1 MSLFYSKDCSPDLIG
16 HVGYLSDPHK
26 TRSQIGYVFIWGGT
40 VISWR
45 YTKQSIIATSSNHA
59 EIITIHE
66 IRSTDNVTD
75 LFTKSSPI
83 ATFKKMLHKIEMQR
97 SRMFSL
103 RGVNTHCTL
112 FSLRGF
118 VPLGF
123 PCSVTIM
130 ACQILLVLF
139 KQQLRLFIFRPG
151 LLSEV
156 CAVFADLHWNVAN
169 TAIWTRNARAAA
181 VVHVVDDVTDCAIE
195 DPKRLAAIK
204 KLLRNVLYGNN
215 DLKTAQMTLSSPGFT
230 HRERKLHQ
238 IMFADRDYIKVRRAE
253 QGKVE
258 DLKSGPCMTIYDC
271 SEKDYNVI
279 TMRSR
284 DRPKLLFDI
293 VCSLTDMQY
302 VVFHGVVHTG
312 KWKLISFLQGPEL
325 ELCTEDRLGFLSD
338 ITRIFRENSLCAERA
353 EISIEGGKPKVIF
366 SFTDVTGNPMDQKTV
381 DSIREQVDSIPVL
394 HF

>member
-1 MSLFYSKDCSPDLIG
+1 MSDFVGFVQATIAVVHFQELSLLREADLSK
-16 HVGYLSDPHK
+16 K
-26 TRSQIGYVFIWGGT
+26 TLLA
-40 VISWR
+40 R
-45 YTKQSIIATSSNHA
+45 YNICNNLRKVDTLLHTSI
-59 EIITIHE
+59 E
-66 IRSTDNVTD
+66 
-75 LFTKSSPI
+75 
-83 ATFKKMLHKIEMQR
+83 
-97 SRMFSL
+97 L
-103 RGVNTHCTL
+103 RGTD
-112 FSLRGF
+112 
-118 VPLGF
+118 
-123 PCSVTIM
+123 
-130 ACQILLVLF
+130 
-139 KQQLRLFIFRPG
+139 RPG

-312 KWKLISFLQGPEL
+312 KWKLI
-325 ELCTEDRLGFLSD
+325 
-338 ITRIFRENSLCAERA
+338 RI
-353 EISIEGGKPKVIF
+353 
-366 SFTDVTGNPMDQKTV
+366 
-381 DSIREQVDSIPVL
+381 L
-394 HF
+394 HSTY